1 MRNVVNEE
9 SPVLDLILPLAVP
22 AASSA
27 EGNGID
33 QLDLI
38 KKV

>member
-1 MRNVVNEE
+1 MMTVVNEE
-9 SPVLDLILPLAVP
+9 SPVLDLILPVAVP

-27 EGNGID
+27 KENGID
-33 QLDLI
+33 HLDLI

>member
-1 MRNVVNEE
+1 MMTVVNEE
-9 SPVLDLILPLAVP
+9 SPVLDLIPPLAVP

-27 EGNGID
+27 EENGID

-38 KKV
+38 KV